1 MQLSNTRRAPPH
13 TWLARSC
20 LSLGILIGSLLPG
33 ANANAD
39 AAGKPVPAPDSIASL
54 DRQLAALFKADMV
67 PGAVVVLIENGQI
80 VFEKGYGYADVAR
93 RMPAT
98 AQTPFRAASIAKGL
112 TAIGVMALVE
122 RGQLSLDTPLH
133 TIAPEIAFT
142 NPWEQ
147 TDPVR
152 LVHLLEHTT
161 GWPDISTRVL
171 SKSEPAWS
179 TLQGITFSSAGFV
192 SRWKPGMFP
201 VYNNAG
207 PAVAG
212 YAIEKASGQAFDDYM
227 RSAILAPMGMPGADF
242 ALTPALARSIAKSY
256 GADGTP
262 TPYQHIVLKP
272 AGSLVVSA
280 HELAQLARFYIGRG
294 SVDGRRILTPESVA
308 RIERAESNLGARH
321 GFNNGYGLG
330 NTPVADSG
338 ITFRGHNGSIDSF
351 TALLAYTVRN
361 GSGYVL
367 MANGG
372 EGVDFAGPAAH
383 LIQSWLTRAVPLD
396 AQASVQLGDAALRKY
411 AGFYRSITPAND
423 LLRPYAEILG
433 LTRVT
438 AGQGKLQIGGRDFLP
453 TGQHRFRRAN
463 RSEASVSFVEHDGQ
477 VYSVAATSAH
487 QKVSL
492 WYMIGL
498 WLLGAV
504 LALGL
509 LVGIVMLIPW
519 SVWHWR
525 GRLAGKG
532 GLSFRLLPL
541 VAIGALAVTLVLPLL
556 AYSSSG
562 GSAVRQLADIG
573 PYSLLILCCSLLY
586 PLLGLAGLLL
596 SVRKRAIPRPIRAYV
611 GLSSL
616 ALVCIAIHA
625 AAIGWLPL
633 RTWLM

>member
-1 MQLSNTRRAPPH
+1 MEMNFTRQRAPH
-13 TWLARSC
+13 TWLVRAC
-20 LSLGILIGSLLPG
+20 LPLGILIGSLLL
-33 ANANAD
+33 AVNAHAAD
-39 AAGKPVPAPDSIASL
+39 KQAALPDSIEGL
-54 DRQLAALFKADMV
+54 DRRLAELFKADKV
-67 PGAVVVLIENGQI
+67 PGASVVLIENGQI

-93 RMPAT
+93 QIPAT

-122 RGQLSLDTPLH
+122 RGQLSLDAPLK

-147 TDPVR
+147 TDPIR

-161 GWPDISTRVL
+161 GWPDITTRVL
-171 SKSEPAWS
+171 SKSEPTWS
-179 TLQGITFSSAGFV
+179 TLQGITFSSPEFI

-212 YAIEKASGQAFDDYM
+212 HAIEKVTGLSFDDYM
-227 RSAILAPMGMPGADF
+227 RTAILAPMGMPGADF
-242 ALTPALARSIAKSY
+242 ALTPALASNIAKSY
-256 GADGTP
+256 GSDGAQ

-294 SVDGRRILTPESVA
+294 SVDGRQILKPESVT
-308 RIERAESNLGARH
+308 RIERAESNLGAKY
-321 GFNNGYGLG
+321 GFNNSYGLG
-330 NTPVADSG
+330 NSPIADSG

-351 TALLAYTVRN
+351 TSVLGYTMRN

-372 EGVDFAGPAAH
+372 EGVDFAGPAAR
-383 LIQSWLTRAVPLD
+383 LIQSWLTRGLPLNPPPT
-396 AQASVQLGDAALRKY
+396 VALSEAELQKY

-438 AGQGKLQIGGRDFLP
+438 VGQGMLKIGGKEFLP
-453 TGQHRFRRAN
+453 TGQHSFRRSN
-463 RSEASVSFVEHDGQ
+463 RSEASVAFVEHDGH
-477 VYSVAATSAH
+477 VYSIAATSAH
-487 QKVSL
+487 QKVTL
-492 WYMIGL
+492 WHMIPL
-498 WLLGAV
+498 WLLGV
-504 LALGL
+504 ILVLGL
-509 LVGIVMLIPW
+509 LMGIVMLIPW
-519 SVWHWR
+519 IIAHWR

-532 GLSFRLLPL
+532 GLCLRLLPL
-541 VAIGALAVTLVLPLL
+541 AAIGALVVTLVMPLL
-556 AYSSSG
+556 AYTSSG
-562 GSAVRQLADIG
+562 GTAVQQLAGIG
-573 PYSLLILCCSLLY
+573 PYSLVILFCSMLY
-586 PLLGLAGLLL
+586 PLLALTGLVLAF
-596 SVRKRAIPRPIRAYV
+596 RNRAIPRLIRAYV

-616 ALVCIAIHA
+616 ALVCIAIVA

-633 RTWLM
+633 RSWVM